1 VAVFIAIHFLEKIII
16 KNHDLVDRFNKMKK
30 VLNDKILNIENTPL
44 FDNKFLFSY
53 LESDYFSE
61 DIEVFYMSE
70 LLKSKE
76 NTELLNNLN

>member
-1 VAVFIAIHFLEKIII
+1 VIHFLEKIII

-30 VLNDKILNIENTPL
+30 VLNDKIVNIENTSL

-53 LESDYFSE
+53 LESDYISE
-61 DIEVFYMSE
+61 NIEVFYMSE
-70 LLKSKE
+70 LLKNKE